1 MKSSWGL
8 KNIFCETFMIRRFMS
23 GSAAF
28 AVLLTCASAQGQQPC
43 NQCSNGQVATGHS
56 HGAIV
61 HGAGSHVH
69 GAVSHVGST
78 VHAIGGAVQGH
89 MLNYGNLAA
98 SGANANGFG
107 SNAGWVWHSSWGDY
121 WARTQANQRPW
132 HGGYYWMR
140 TGQPTA
146 LVVPPTV
153 TMQSNYSWGVS
164 QNTMTPVYHQ
174 FGGNPPNGAGGGMFR
189 ATPYWPTHTDQFG
202 VYPVRGPW

>member
-1 MKSSWGL
+1 
-8 KNIFCETFMIRRFMS
+8 MIRRFFYV
-23 GSAAF
+23 GTAF
-28 AVLLTCASAQGQQPC
+28 TAVLACSSVQAQQPC
-43 NQCSNGQVATGHS
+43 NQCNGTGGAAVHS
-56 HGAIV
+56 HGVAGHSV
-61 HGAGSHVH
+61 AGHGAAVH

-78 VHAIGGAVQGH
+78 VHAVGGAIQGH

-189 ATPYWPTHTDQFG
+189 ATPYWPTHTDQIG